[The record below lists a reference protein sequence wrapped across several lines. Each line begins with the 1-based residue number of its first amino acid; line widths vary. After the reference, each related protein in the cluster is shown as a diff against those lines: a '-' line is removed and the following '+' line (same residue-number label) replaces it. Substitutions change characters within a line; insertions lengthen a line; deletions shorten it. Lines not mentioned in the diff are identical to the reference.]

1 MCHVVSVLHYVA
13 INRPLGWSS
22 CEAEPPWPSERS
34 FGENVGATGSTVRG
48 RPGATA
54 SPGTVTSRVGRST
67 CGSWRDGRGELIY
80 LSLHLLG
87 GGVAS
92 RRRLQERSHP
102 DKRWPPATP
111 KNEEPTWPPSTNTG
125 RRRAVPFSTAP
136 HRSFVRSAVFSRG
149 DGLRGPH
156 GGRLWMETTGDA
168 YRLEDQSMGM
178 PSSSPQ

>member
-87 GGVAS
+87 GGGRVAASPPRTLPPRQKVAS
-92 RRRLQERSHP
+92 CHPQKRRTNMASLHQHRTPPRSPFFHRTAPFVRSFCGVFTRRRTSWSP
-102 DKRWPPATP
+102 RWPP
-111 KNEEPTWPPSTNTG
+111 
-125 RRRAVPFSTAP
+125 VD
-136 HRSFVRSAVFSRG
+136 G
-149 DGLRGPH
+149 DD
-156 GGRLWMETTGDA
+156 W
-168 YRLEDQSMGM
+168 
-178 PSSSPQ
+178 